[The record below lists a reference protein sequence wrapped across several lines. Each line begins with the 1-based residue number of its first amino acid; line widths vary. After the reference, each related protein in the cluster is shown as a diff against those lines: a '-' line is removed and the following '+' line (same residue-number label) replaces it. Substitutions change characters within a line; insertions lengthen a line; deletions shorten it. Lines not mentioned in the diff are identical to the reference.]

1 MAITSVAHTWKAWL
15 KLKYESTLLSH
26 WTFFAAFS
34 RCIWYLVIILNL
46 FVCWWTEDITLKAD
60 TFEHDVEFVNSS
72 RTETTPATR
81 EQLEVLVSVKE
92 ITGALVVKTDD
103 TGITDLSF
111 LRNLR
116 IIRGRQLEWVQCG
129 RLQIIVS
136 AAKQEMSEWVSR
148 V

>member
-1 MAITSVAHTWKAWL
+1 M
-15 KLKYESTLLSH
+15 
-26 WTFFAAFS
+26 
-34 RCIWYLVIILNL
+34 
-46 FVCWWTEDITLKAD
+46 KAD

-116 IIRGRQLEWVQCG
+116 IIRGRQLE
-129 RLQIIVS
+129 
-136 AAKQEMSEWVSR
+136 
-148 V
+148 